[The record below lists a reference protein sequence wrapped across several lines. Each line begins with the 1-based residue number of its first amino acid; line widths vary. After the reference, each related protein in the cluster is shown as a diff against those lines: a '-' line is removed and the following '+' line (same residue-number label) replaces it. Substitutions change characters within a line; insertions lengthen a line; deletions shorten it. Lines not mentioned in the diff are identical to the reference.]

1 MWLGYWGEALC
12 DETKTAERETRLRGF
27 YWSEGEGGGLFNLAK
42 MVVALLKELEL
53 KVEKLMYAAEDQK

>member
-1 MWLGYWGEALC
+1 MWLEYWGGALC

-27 YWSEGEGGGLFNLAK
+27 YWSEGEGGLFNLAK